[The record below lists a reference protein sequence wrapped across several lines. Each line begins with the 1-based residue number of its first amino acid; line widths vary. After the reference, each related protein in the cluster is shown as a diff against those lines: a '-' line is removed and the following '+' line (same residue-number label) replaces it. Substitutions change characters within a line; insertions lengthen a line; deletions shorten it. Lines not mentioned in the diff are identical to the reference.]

1 MPKSAPLPGTSK
13 QDIVAAISAF
23 GKGAAADR
31 LPAGRASCD
40 LERDR
45 RETFG
50 ATLAHEMRQPLAA
63 LRAAVEVIRHAADP
77 ASTMRATEVMARQIS
92 QMSRVVEDLLDAA
105 RWASGKVTLR
115 KHPLDVR
122 NVIKEAGMDIA
133 TTVAERQQDLQISI
147 ASEPLWVSADR
158 QRLHQVFSNLL
169 RNAIKYTNP
178 GGRISVTADR
188 EPGTATVCV
197 SDTGRGI
204 ESEALPHIFDLFS
217 QVSPSEDGGLG
228 IGLSVVREIVGLH
241 DGRIEARSEGRG
253 YGSEFIVVL
262 PLVPA
267 PASPGP
273 NRTV

>member
-1 MPKSAPLPGTSK
+1 M
-13 QDIVAAISAF
+13 VAAISEF
-23 GKGAAADR
+23 GESTARDR
-31 LPAGRASCD
+31 LRAERAEGAVRD

-50 ATLAHEMRQPLAA
+50 ATLAHEIRQPLAT
-63 LRAAVEVIRHAADP
+63 LLAAVEVIRRAPDSA
-77 ASTMRATEVMARQIS
+77 TTTRATDVMARQIG

-105 RWASGKVTLR
+105 RWACGKVTLR
-115 KHPLDVR
+115 RHRLDVR
-122 NVIKEAGMDIA
+122 DVLKEAAMDIA
-133 TTVAERQQDLQISI
+133 AAVAERQHELLVST
-147 ASEPLWVSADR
+147 ASEPLWVDADR

-169 RNAIKYTNP
+169 RNAVKYTNP
-178 GGRISVTADR
+178 GGRISLAADR
-188 EPGTATVCV
+188 GPGTATLRV

-253 YGSEFIVVL
+253 YGSEFIVTL
-262 PLVPA
+262 PLAPA
-267 PASPGP
+267 PIPVNAAPAPG
-273 NRTV
+273 RC